1 MSPKEREDAGA
12 AGEEPSFEKGL
23 ERLEKIVEE
32 LEGGALTLEQ
42 TIARYEEGLA
52 LSRRLTQTLEQAER
66 RIEELTE
73 NARGETQTKPM
84 PEEPGEEE
92 APRRP
97 ARRASRRRTEEEPST
112 GDPDEL
118 PF

>member
-1 MSPKEREDAGA
+1 MSPKERPEDAGG
-12 AGEEPSFEKGL
+12 AGGEPGFEQGL

-52 LSRRLTQTLEQAER
+52 LSRRLTQTLEEAER

-73 NARGETQTKPM
+73 NARGEPQTRPM
-84 PEEPGEEE
+84 AEPGDEET
-92 APRRP
+92 PRRP
-97 ARRASRRRTEEEPST
+97 TRRSRRRTGEDPPE
-112 GDPDEL
+112 GGPDEL

>member
-1 MSPKEREDAGA
+1 MSARERPEDAGA
-12 AGEEPSFEKGL
+12 AGQEPGFEQGL

-52 LSRRLTQTLEQAER
+52 LSRRLTQTLEEAER

-73 NARGETQTKPM
+73 NARGEPQTRPM
-84 PEEPGEEE
+84 AGEPGDEDS
-92 APRRP
+92 PRRMP
-97 ARRASRRRTEEEPST
+97 RRSRRRTEEDPPE
-112 GDPDEL
+112 GGPDEL

>member
-1 MSPKEREDAGA
+1 MSPKERSEDAGA
-12 AGEEPSFEKGL
+12 AGEEPSFENGL

-42 TIARYEEGLA
+42 TIARYEEGLE
-52 LSRRLTQTLEQAER
+52 LSRRLTHTLEKAER

-73 NARGETQTKPM
+73 NARGEPATRPM
-84 PEEPGEEE
+84 EDTPDDD

-97 ARRASRRRTEEEPST
+97 ARRAPRRRAEPEPSE
-112 GDPDEL
+112 GGPDEL

>member
-1 MSPKEREDAGA
+1 MSARERAGDAGPT
-12 AGEEPSFEKGL
+12 GEEPSFEKGL

-73 NARGETQTKPM
+73 NARGEPATRPA
-84 PEEPGEEE
+84 EEPGEET
-92 APRRP
+92 P
-97 ARRASRRRTEEEPST
+97 RRASRRGARRRTEEEPSP
-112 GDPDEL
+112 GGPDEL